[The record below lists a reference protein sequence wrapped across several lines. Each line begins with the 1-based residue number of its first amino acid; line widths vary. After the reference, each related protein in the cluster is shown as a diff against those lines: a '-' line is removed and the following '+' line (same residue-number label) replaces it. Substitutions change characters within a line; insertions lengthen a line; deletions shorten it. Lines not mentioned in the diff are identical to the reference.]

1 MRLSLDLGLGSRWSY
16 DNTALGNGI
25 LAWMSRT
32 GVWQD
37 EANGQPT
44 LWNDGE
50 VWDDGVSRNFTAAAI
65 DTNGQP
71 GDICGTIAPLPDGG
85 AVTYTLADT
94 MGGRFAIDG
103 ANVVVGSTA
112 LLATTYNLVANA
124 VNVSG
129 WTWSVPCTV
138 TVALGEIIAPVIAY
152 QGLASSV
159 GRNEIITAAD
169 LGHPDWLFDKNVLR
183 HAPELLEGG
192 IRPGVDLDWQGN
204 LILQKITNGSSTRL
218 LTLDP
223 DLDYDFTA
231 SSWNSTTPLTTSVQ
245 LTTGRNVRV
254 IGDDTGGRRFSLSR
268 MKRFYGEGIRGDYT
282 STPEDDMFFVQGND
296 SVLPVYPDGSR
307 FTVQNAIG
315 DGLHG
320 TYSGHGIPSA
330 LAFTI
335 TSDASKK
342 IRIRL
347 TDAATNP
354 VVVGADVIVS
364 GTVYNG
370 VSRNLNDFNGTWT
383 ITDVVN
389 DAVFFAVQN
398 AGTTTKYS
406 PLRPASAATDN
417 TTGAIWVMTVGGAEG
432 TNASHSDFFQHG
444 NLADKKSAMV
454 RLHNVLAMGNYVGTI
469 TQGVDQVQLSNWQY
483 IFTHAADPLL
493 NPTDDGTEAMRTGND
508 AIGSATGLKEFIQ
521 CAAVVRPYF
530 DVWEQIAPNLSFGAK
545 DNTAGADKW
554 VSWDRDEFRGAV
566 MQGMLPSELQQVW
579 ADLGF
584 GYVANKTYWNEVTA
598 NSSSIEQVLLDGST
612 AISSSAPGGTR
623 VGLLYT
629 QNTLG
634 DHSGRIDFSIDPETS
649 EGYVFIQGRELVTTA
664 IARPSS
670 FTVKINAVL
679 RGTAYGRQTT
689 LAFTSV

>member
-1 MRLSLDLGLGSRWSY
+1 MGRS
-16 DNTALGNGI
+16 
-25 LAWMSRT
+25 
-32 GVWQD
+32 GVWSD
-37 EANGQPT
+37 T
-44 LWNDGE
+44 RLWVDGE
-50 VWDDGVSRNFTAAAI
+50 VWDDGVSRNFTASPI
-65 DTNGQP
+65 DTNADP
-71 GDICGTIAPLPDGG
+71 GDLCGTIAPLPDGG

-138 TVALGEIIAPVIAY
+138 TVSLGVLAY
-152 QGLASSV
+152 VGLASSV
-159 GRNEIITAAD
+159 GRNELITAAD
-169 LGHPDWLFDKNVLR
+169 LGHPDWLYDKNVLR
-183 HAPELLEGG
+183 YAPDLLEGG

-204 LILQKITNGSSTRL
+204 YLVEKITNASGTRL

-231 SSWNSTTPLTTSVQ
+231 SSWASTTPLTTSVQ

-307 FTVQNAIG
+307 FTLQNVIG
-315 DGLHG
+315 EGLHG
-320 TYSGHGIPSA
+320 TYSGHGLPNA
-330 LAFTI
+330 LAFPI

-347 TDAATNP
+347 TDAATSP

-364 GTVYNG
+364 GTVYG
-370 VSRNLNDFNGTWT
+370 GSSRNLNDFNGTWT

-389 DAVFFAVQN
+389 DAEFYAVQN
-398 AGTTTKYS
+398 TGTTAKYS
-406 PLRPASAATDN
+406 PFRPASAATDN
-417 TTGAIWVMTVGGAEG
+417 TTGAIWVMEVGVGD
-432 TNASHSDFFQHG
+432 ASHSDVFQHG
-444 NLADKKSAMV
+444 NLSNRKSSVV
-454 RLHNVLAMGNYVGTI
+454 RLHNFLGKNNYCGTI
-469 TQGVDQVQLSNWQY
+469 AQGVDQVQLSNWQY
-483 IFTHAADPLL
+483 IFTHAADPLN
-493 NPTDDGTEAMRTGND
+493 NPTDDGTESMRIGND

-521 CAAVVRPYF
+521 CAAVVRPVF
-530 DVWEQIAPNLSFGAK
+530 DVWEQIAPNLSFGAQA
-545 DNTAGADKW
+545 NTVGADKW

-664 IARPSS
+664 VSRPSS

-679 RGTAYGRQTT
+679 RGTAFGRQTT